1 MYTAMQAFTEGHRS
15 YQRAVRVKPF
25 RTLEQAIQHTAKKV
39 KEGSPF
45 VVSGGKVVW
54 TKRMGV

>member
-1 MYTAMQAFTEGHRS
+1 MFYAMNAFTEGRRN

-45 VVSGGKVVW
+45 VVRGGKVVW
-54 TKRMGV
+54 AKRTGA